1 MENETLNNVVTRKER
16 LLQELLDRARKAE
29 AEAAQYKAQLK
40 SESSTSKKAIR
51 DMEISLSESTALS
64 QKSEREYLTLKD
76 SVKGLSEGW
85 ARDVQSLR
93 EEMVKKQEESRK
105 EAEEIALK
113 YKSLVKLVQ
122 QQQCVL
128 VLYLAFDLTFRP
140 H

>member
-1 MENETLNNVVTRKER
+1 MTRKER